1 VPAHC
6 RMRAYDRD
14 LIRGGHYGQRPCV
27 PHLKAEHMAAPT
39 NAANVK
45 KALANSEPMVWT
57 PPTLAGSNV
66 GRRLQRGR
74 IIMQVV
80 RIGLDLAKYV
90 FEVHGVDEQ
99 GNVVI
104 RKSLRRG
111 SVSTFFANLPP
122 CLIGMEA
129 SNGAHYWAR
138 VLAALGHKVRLI
150 SPQFVTPYVKSN
162 KNDRNDAEAICEAVG
177 RPTMRF
183 VPPKSPEQ
191 LAIQALH
198 RIRQRLVQTRTKLVN
213 QIRGILAEH
222 GIVIARDI
230 WRLRRALAEIT
241 GHATDDLNPLVRV
254 LVMEV
259 QAELIELDRRIASY
273 DRQIRELYRTS
284 ELCQRLG
291 EIEGIGPV
299 TATALVAAVGDRSCF
314 KNGRQFAA
322 WLGLVPKQ
330 RSSGGR
336 NRLFGIS
343 KRGDRYLRTLMI
355 HGARAALGKAQ
366 GKQDPRS
373 RWLVSLRQRRHPN
386 VAAVALA
393 NKNARIVWAMLAGNL
408 SYEPA
413 RSVQAA

>member
-1 VPAHC
+1 
-6 RMRAYDRD
+6 
-14 LIRGGHYGQRPCV
+14 
-27 PHLKAEHMAAPT
+27 MASGLCAALTGRTHGCTDQP
-39 NAANVK
+39 ANVK
-45 KALANSEPMVWT
+45 KTLANSEPMVWT
-57 PPTLAGSNV
+57 PPSGP
-66 GRRLQRGR
+66 GRMSGGELQRGR

-90 FEVHGVDEQ
+90 FEVHGVDER
-99 GNVVI
+99 GNVVL
-104 RKSLRRG
+104 RKTLRRG
-111 SVSTFFANLPP
+111 SVSKFFANLPH

-138 VLAALGHKVRLI
+138 VLTTLGHKVRLI
-150 SPQFVTPYVKSN
+150 SPQFVAPYVKSN

-198 RIRQRLVQTRTKLVN
+198 RIRQRLVQSRTRLAN
-213 QIRGILAEH
+213 QIRGILSEH

-230 WRLRRALAEIT
+230 WRLRRALAEIA
-241 GHATDDLNPLVRV
+241 GNAPDDLNPLLRV
-254 LVMEV
+254 LIMEA
-259 QAELIELDRRIASY
+259 QGELIELDRRIASC
-273 DRQIRELYRTS
+273 DRRIQELYRTS

-291 EIEGIGPV
+291 KIEGIGPV
-299 TATALVAAVGDRSCF
+299 TATALVAAVGDQSCF

-330 RSSGGR
+330 QSSGGR

-343 KRGDRYLRTLMI
+343 KRGDRYLRTLII
-355 HGARAALGKAQ
+355 HGARAALGKAA
-366 GKQDPRS
+366 GKEDPRS
-373 RWLVSLRQRRHPN
+373 RWLASLRQRRHPN

-393 NKNARIVWAMLAGNL
+393 NKNARIAWAMLAGNI